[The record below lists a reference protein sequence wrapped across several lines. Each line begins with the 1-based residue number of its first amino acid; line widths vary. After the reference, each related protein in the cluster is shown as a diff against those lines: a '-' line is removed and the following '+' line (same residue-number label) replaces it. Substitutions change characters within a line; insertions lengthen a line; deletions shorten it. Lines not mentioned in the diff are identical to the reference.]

1 MFDVV
6 SLLTRRIGWEYS
18 IVNRAGLPN
27 QTGSLEFRLWDKSNN
42 FTHCSL
48 QTQAGNCLS
57 FQITI
62 IMPSRLGALDLFA
75 PLTAVRR
82 DKMPVTVS

>member
-1 MFDVV
+1 LFDVV

-62 IMPSRLGALDLFA
+62 IMPSRLGGSG
-75 PLTAVRR
+75 
-82 DKMPVTVS
+82 PVCTPDSGYAGIKCL

>member
-1 MFDVV
+1 MFDVL

-57 FQITI
+57 FQMITI
-62 IMPSRLGALDLFA
+62 IMASRLGGSG
-75 PLTAVRR
+75 
-82 DKMPVTVS
+82 PVCTPDSGYAGIKCL